1 MAAGVPIQMNE
12 STDSKTSTWRPVQAY
27 GLAAICF
34 IVGLPV
40 GYLIHS
46 SAPTP
51 SPVVTPAASVQ
62 PVSTQSAPTLEQ
74 MKRMADKAAQPL
86 VSKLKESPNDATL
99 LIQTGNVYMS
109 THQFKE
115 AIPYY
120 QKALQADP
128 KNFAVRADLSSCLY
142 YTGDPDGALAELQKS
157 LKYDPTH
164 PGTLLNI
171 GIIKWKG
178 KNDPA
183 GAIAAWQK
191 LLKTNPK
198 FERREQVENLIET
211 VKQGSTD

>member
-1 MAAGVPIQMNE
+1 MNQ
-12 STDSKTSTWRPVQAY
+12 STDTSTSAWRPVQAY

-34 IVGLPV
+34 ILGLPV
-40 GYLIHS
+40 GYLIHN
-46 SAPTP
+46 SAPAT
-51 SPVVTPAASVQ
+51 SAAAPVAASVQ
-62 PVSTQSAPTLEQ
+62 PAPTEATPSLDQ
-74 MKRMADKAAQPL
+74 MKRMANKAAQPL
-86 VSKLKESPNDATL
+86 VSKLKEKPDDTGL
-99 LIQTGNVYMS
+99 LIQAGNVYMS

-128 KNFAVRADLSSCLY
+128 RNFAVRADLSSCLY
-142 YTGDPDGALAELQKS
+142 YSGDPDSALAELEKS

-164 PGTLLNI
+164 AGTLLNI

-178 KNDPA
+178 KNDSA

-198 FERREQVENLIET
+198 FERRDQVEHLIELA
-211 VKQGSTD
+211 KQGPPN

>member
-1 MAAGVPIQMNE
+1 MNE
-12 STDSKTSTWRPVQAY
+12 STDSKVSAWRPVQAY

-40 GYLIHS
+40 GYFVHD
-46 SAPTP
+46 SAPSP
-51 SPVVTPAASVQ
+51 STAVPPVAVVQ
-62 PVSTQSAPTLEQ
+62 PVSTESAPSLEQ
-74 MKRMADKAAQPL
+74 MRRMADKAAQPL
-86 VSKLKESPNDATL
+86 VSKLKESPNDTTL

-128 KNFAVRADLSSCLY
+128 RNFAVRADLSSCLY
-142 YTGDPDGALAELQKS
+142 YTGDPDGAIAELQKS
-157 LKYDPTH
+157 LKYNPTH

-191 LLKTNPK
+191 LLKANPK

-211 VKQGSTD
+211 AKQSSSN

>member
-1 MAAGVPIQMNE
+1 MNQ
-12 STDSKTSTWRPVQAY
+12 STDSKTTAWRPLQAY

-34 IVGLPV
+34 ILGLPV
-40 GYLIHS
+40 GYLVHN

-51 SPVVTPAASVQ
+51 STAVPPVASVQ
-62 PVSTQSAPTLEQ
+62 PASKEDTPSLDQ
-74 MKRMADKAAQPL
+74 MKRMAEKAAQPL
-86 VSKLKESPNDATL
+86 VSKLKENPNDTSL
-99 LIQTGNVYMS
+99 LIQAGNVYMS
-109 THQFKE
+109 THQFKD

-142 YTGDPDGALAELQKS
+142 YTGDPDRALTELQKS
-157 LKYDPTH
+157 LKYDPAQA
-164 PGTLLNI
+164 GTLLNL

-198 FERREQVENLIET
+198 FERRDQVEHLIEMAR
-211 VKQGSTD
+211 QGSPTS